1 MKSIGI
7 AGTAKNTGKTTTLS
21 AIMDLL
27 KQCGVSLALTSIGYD
42 GEAMDNVTGLP
53 KPRIVVH
60 EGDIAAVAQSC
71 LRASEAVVE
80 VLEDTGIQTGMGHIL
95 IGRVKKGGKLV
106 LAGPNKRRELREV
119 LDRLSAYG
127 AALCIVDGALNRMA
141 PLVEVDGLILATG
154 AARHTDIA
162 RLARE
167 SGIILEFFSMPAIE
181 AEGRVGEIL
190 SVFTENG
197 YDALL
202 KEFDGLDTL
211 YVTGVIAC
219 EYLNKLAR
227 RKSIDGK
234 RLIFGDPVKLLLAGS
249 PEDAYGSLC
258 MLREA
263 GAQIGVVHPIQ
274 TLAVTVNPYY
284 PQFRYSSGDYDAAY
298 VDKEEL
304 LAAITAAVPAPC
316 YDVVRQG
323 AEGITRAVMDLL
335 NK

>member
-21 AIMDLL
+21 AVMDLL
-27 KQCGVSLALTSIGYD
+27 KQSGISLALTSIGYD

-53 KPRIVVH
+53 KPRIVVQ

-71 LRASEAVVE
+71 LRASEAVIE

-119 LDRLSAYG
+119 LNRLETYG
-127 AALCIVDGALNRMA
+127 TALCIVDGALNRMA

-167 SGIILEFFSMPAIE
+167 SGIILELFSLPVLNDQ
-181 AEGRVGEIL
+181 GRTGEIL
-190 SVFTENG
+190 SVFTQSG
-197 YDALL
+197 YDTLQMEL
-202 KEFDGLDTL
+202 DGTETL
-211 YVTGVIAC
+211 RIAGVIAC
-219 EYLNKLAR
+219 EYLNKLSLH
-227 RKSIDGK
+227 KGISGK
-234 RLIFGDPVKLLLAGS
+234 RLIFKDPIKLLLSGS
-249 PEDAYGSLC
+249 PEEAYASLRK
-258 MLREA
+258 LREA
-263 GAQIGVVHPIQ
+263 GAQIGIEHPIQ

-284 PQFRYSSGDYDAAY
+284 PQYRYNSGDYDAAY

-304 LAAITAAVPAPC
+304 LTAITAAVSAPC

-323 AEGITRAVMDLL
+323 TEGIARAIKNLL